1 MAVTT
6 TTVSGPAL
14 EAWVDA
20 LAQLRITV
28 FREFPY
34 LYDGDRSYEERYL
47 RTYVRSSN
55 AMAVLALD
63 GETVVGASTGLPM
76 SHETEEFIAPFIAA
90 GYDPAQ
96 VFYCG
101 ESILLAPYRGQG
113 LYRRFFA
120 GREAYARALPGM
132 KQICFCAVQRAADH
146 PLRPADYQPLD
157 PVWRHFGYQ
166 PQPALTAHYSW
177 KDIDQPRATR
187 HALRFWLK
195 NLDSPAP

>member
-146 PLRPADYQPLD
+146 PCGPPTTSLWTRC
-157 PVWRHFGYQ
+157 G
-166 PQPALTAHYSW
+166 
-177 KDIDQPRATR
+177 DISVTS
-187 HALRFWLK
+187 L
-195 NLDSPAP
+195 SPH